1 MKSIKDTFETIHG
14 IINALPVKVDMAVV
28 GGYAVI
34 LHGVERTTLD
44 VDFCLYSDLIRT
56 SGTDAFFVLLKQH
69 LPERFRAE
77 VVQGSKV
84 PEDPF
89 KHDIIFLEDLRGEYP
104 RMDLLIARY
113 KWELEA
119 IHRAE
124 YLPGVSIPVL
134 TKPYLAAM
142 KLQATGLKDAD
153 DAANL
158 IRLMTEGEKAITF
171 KLAERTGRDKKLARL
186 LAPPE
191 EEVREIPDELL

>member
-1 MKSIKDTFETIHG
+1 MKSIKDTFETIRG
-14 IINALPVKVDMAVV
+14 IINALPVKVNIAVV

-44 VDFCLYSDLIRT
+44 VDFCLYSDLIRA
-56 SGTDAFFVLLKQH
+56 SGADAFFALLKRH

-77 VVQGSKV
+77 LVQGSTT
-84 PEDPF
+84 PEDSF
-89 KHDIIFLEDLRGEYP
+89 KHDAIFLEDLSGEYP

-119 IHRAE
+119 IKRAE
-124 YLPGVSIPVL
+124 HLPGVSVPVL

-158 IRLMTEGEKAITF
+158 IRLMTEEEKATTF
-171 KLAERTGRDKKLARL
+171 QLAERTGRDRKLARL
-186 LAPPE
+186 LAPLE
-191 EEVREIPDELL
+191 EEVREIPEELL

>member
-1 MKSIKDTFETIHG
+1 MKSIKDTFETIRG
-14 IINALPVKVDMAVV
+14 IISALPVKVDIAVV

-44 VDFCLYSDLIRT
+44 VDFCLYSDVIRT
-56 SGTDAFFVLLKQH
+56 SGTDAFFALLTQH

-77 VVQGSKV
+77 LVQGSKA
-84 PEDPF
+84 PEEPF
-89 KHDIIFLEDLRGEYP
+89 KHDIIFLEDLSGEYP

-119 IHRAE
+119 IKRAE
-124 YLPGVSIPVL
+124 HLPGVSIPVL
-134 TKPYLAAM
+134 TKPHLVAM

-158 IRLMTEGEKAITF
+158 IRLMTEEEKAFTF

-186 LAPPE
+186 LASPE
-191 EEVREIPDELL
+191 EEVREIPEELL

>member
-1 MKSIKDTFETIHG
+1 MKSIKDIFETIHG
-14 IINALPVKVDMAVV
+14 IINALPIKVDIAVV

-44 VDFCLYSDLIRT
+44 VDFCLYSGVIRT
-56 SGTDAFFVLLKQH
+56 SGTDAFFALLTQH

-77 VVQGSKV
+77 LVHGSKA
-84 PEDPF
+84 PEEPF
-89 KHDIIFLEDLRGEYP
+89 KHDIIFLEDRRGEYP

-119 IHRAE
+119 IRLAE
-124 YLPGVSIPVL
+124 HLSGVSIPVL
-134 TKPYLAAM
+134 TKPHLAAM

-153 DAANL
+153 DVANL
-158 IRLMTEGEKAITF
+158 IRLMTEEEKAITLQ
-171 KLAERTGRDKKLARL
+171 LAERTGRDKKLARL

-191 EEVREIPDELL
+191 EEVQEIPEELL

>member
-1 MKSIKDTFETIHG
+1 MKSIKDTFETIRG
-14 IINALPVKVDMAVV
+14 IINALPVRVDMAVT

-44 VDFCLYSDLIRT
+44 VDFCLYADLIRT
-56 SGTDAFFVLLKQH
+56 AGADAFFALLKQY
-69 LPERFRAE
+69 LPEQFQAE
-77 VVQGSKV
+77 LVLGSKN

-89 KHDIIFLEDLRGEYP
+89 KHDVIFLEDLRGEYP

-119 IHRAE
+119 IKSAE
-124 YLPGVSIPVL
+124 RLPGVSVPVL
-134 TKPYLAAM
+134 TKPHLTAM

-158 IRLMTEGEKAITF
+158 IRLMTEEEKAITF
-171 KLAERTGRDKKLARL
+171 ALAERTGRDKKLVRL

-191 EEVREIPDELL
+191 EEVLEIPEELL

>member
-44 VDFCLYSDLIRT
+44 VDFCLYSDVIRT

-89 KHDIIFLEDLRGEYP
+89 KRDVIFLEDRRGEYP
-104 RMDLLIARY
+104 RIDLLIARY

-119 IHRAE
+119 IKRAE
-124 YLPGVSIPVL
+124 HLPGVSIPVL

-158 IRLMTEGEKAITF
+158 VRLMSEEEKAITF
-171 KLAERTGRDKKLARL
+171 QLAERTGRDKKLARL
-186 LAPPE
+186 LAPIE
-191 EEVREIPDELL
+191 EEVREIPEELL